1 MKSNAL
7 IRIGL
12 LGILAAAAAPQAEAA
27 LGCKDIMNM
36 VNVSV
41 PENIVVQTI
50 EDSGDKFTDED
61 VSCLRSNGAPG
72 AVIAAVEGQMAASN
86 VDTAPVD
93 VAPPPPTDEWDD
105 DDALGGGRT
114 RTDDGGDLTD
124 GDEVDEG
131 RSPQVI
137 EDAIELYRA
146 NKPLSASKVFYEV
159 LADGTY
165 PAEEPKIKYYLARCL
180 YDLKMYHAS
189 QHYFLDVLKLGP
201 SSPYFKYALP
211 KLVAVA
217 EYTGDD
223 TDLLKIVPKIPPD
236 EYPRQAKN
244 HLYYLMGV
252 RLYEQDKLADA
263 QRYLSQIS
271 TKSDLYLRS
280 KYFDGVIYN
289 RQGRL
294 KSAVKAFRDVIRD
307 ADAIDVFSE
316 RELKEVERLRDLSLV
331 NVARIYYSIQRFDEA
346 TKYYDLVPH
355 ESSVWP
361 QAVFEA
367 SWANFMQNDLNMALG
382 QILTIRSPFYS
393 DNYFAPEATVLRALT
408 FFNLCEYSQVE
419 KELLRFED
427 EIHPITNELKDFT
440 EQYRS
445 SEGKKLADQA
455 YETYFE
461 GSPGASVLPK
471 SMFNTFL
478 QNQSLAGLVRHLDLM
493 DAELELIDSQKAAWK
508 DSVGSG
514 LSEVIERDRQ
524 TYKRRAGLLL
534 LAEMADMAN
543 YLEDLLGQSE
553 IIRFEVVSAQRA
565 DYNYRM
571 SNTELLDQTSRL
583 DIDFATAVDFIYW
596 PFNGEFWKDEL
607 GYYHYTEQGSCQ

>member
-1 MKSNAL
+1 MKL
-7 IRIGL
+7 LRIGL
-12 LGILAAAAAPQAEAA
+12 IGGLAAALAPEAQAA
-27 LGCKDIMNM
+27 LGCQDIMNM

-50 EDSGDKFTDED
+50 QDSGDRFTEAEI
-61 VSCLRSNGAPG
+61 SCLVSNGAP
-72 AVIAAVEGQMAASN
+72 AAVVDAARAQA
-86 VDTAPVD
+86 DTGGSAATDAAP
-93 VAPPPPTDEWDD
+93 PPPPTDDWSSDEE
-105 DDALGGGRT
+105 LGGDRVRSGE
-114 RTDDGGDLTD
+114 DLGDL
-124 GDEVDEG
+124 EG
-131 RSPQVI
+131 GVEGEDRGPQVI
-137 EDAIELYRA
+137 EDAIELYRN
-146 NKPLSASKVFYEV
+146 NKPLSASKIFYEV
-159 LADGTY
+159 LSEGTY
-165 PAEEPKIKYYLARCL
+165 PSEEPKIKYYLALCL
-180 YDLKMYHAS
+180 YELEMYHSAQS
-189 QHYFLDVLKLGP
+189 YFLEVLRLGP

-223 TDLLKIVPKIPPD
+223 TDLLRIVPKIPPE

-263 QRYLSQIS
+263 QRYLGQIS

-307 ADAIDVFSE
+307 ADAVDVFSE
-316 RELKEVERLRDLSLV
+316 RELRDVERLRDLSLI

-355 ESSVWP
+355 ESAVWP
-361 QAVFEA
+361 QAVFES
-367 SWANFMQNDLNMALG
+367 SWSNFMQNDLNMTLG

-393 DNYFAPEATVLRALT
+393 DRYFAPEATVLRALT
-408 FFNLCEYSQVE
+408 FFNLCEYSEVE
-419 KELLRFED
+419 RELLAFED
-427 EIHPITNELKDFT
+427 EVHPIHDELRRFT

-445 SEGKKLADQA
+445 KEGKRLADQA
-455 YETYFE
+455 YEAYFE
-461 GSPGASVLPK
+461 GSPADTVLPQ

-478 QNQSLAGLVRHLDLM
+478 QNQSLAGLVRHLDMM
-493 DAELELIDSQKAAWK
+493 DAELALIDSQKAAWK
-508 DSVGSG
+508 DGVGAG
-514 LSEVIERDRQ
+514 LEEIIERDRQ
-524 TYKRRAGLLL
+524 SYKRRAGLLL
-534 LAEMADMAN
+534 LSEMADMAN

-565 DYNYRM
+565 DYSYKMANPD
-571 SNTELLDQTSRL
+571 LLDL
-583 DIDFATAVDFIYW
+583 AGEADIDFATAVDFIYW
-596 PFNGEFWKDEL
+596 PFNGEFWRDEL
-607 GYYHYTEQGSCQ
+607 GYYHYTEIGSCQ